1 MSIQEIFRK
10 KIHAFSGYGAD
21 REHLVGSGKTEQFFP
36 SGDLFFRGKI
46 DFCYHADYVHEKGGG
61 KAYTQTAL
69 FLCGVE
75 NEDHY
80 LRICR
85 TADQGAEISALL
97 KILSWRIDH
106 TVDDFH
112 GLVFLYSIF
121 LPLRYWQRVVFPLA
135 TFPATMIFFMSG

>member
-10 KIHAFSGYGAD
+10 KIHTFSGYGAD

-61 KAYTQTAL
+61 KTYTQAAL

-85 TADQGAEISALL
+85 TADQGAEVSALL

-112 GLVFLYSIF
+112 GLGFFVFD
-121 LPLRYWQRVVFPLA
+121 FPPIEVLA
-135 TFPATMIFFMSG
+135 EGGFPACHISRNNDLLHE